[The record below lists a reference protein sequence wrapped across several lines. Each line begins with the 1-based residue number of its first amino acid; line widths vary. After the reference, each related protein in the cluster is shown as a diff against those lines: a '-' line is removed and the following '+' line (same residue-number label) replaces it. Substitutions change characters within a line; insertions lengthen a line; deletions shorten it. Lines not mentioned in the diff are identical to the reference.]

1 MKAFVYSVALILVL
15 GCTTLFSQVNSN
27 YDGPKPEVRAGAKSF
42 VFMYTP
48 FQSNL
53 EPAYVGTISSVNVFT
68 QNFENIDLVG
78 AGFRYFITNQIALG
92 LGLSFGSA
100 SSSLESEVQKRETS
114 GTVFG
119 VGLDGN
125 YHLMSL
131 YGISPY
137 VGLNINFG
145 TFSGTDEVTPEGEAT
160 ETTEFS
166 GNGFGIAAQI
176 GFDWFFT
183 EGLSLGGKYALG
195 FRSLGEA
202 EIVPSEGETEKGPGS
217 TSFGI
222 STFSV
227 LLNVHF

>member
-15 GCTTLFSQVNSN
+15 SCTTLFSQVNSN

-53 EPAYVGTISSVNVFT
+53 EPVYVGTVSVPDQGFT
-68 QNFENIDLVG
+68 SLDLMG
-78 AGFRYFITNQIALG
+78 AGFRYFVTNQIAIG
-92 LGLSFGSA
+92 LGFSYGTS
-100 SSSLESEVQKRETS
+100 SSSLETEAGKSETS
-114 GTVFG
+114 STLLG
-119 VGLDGN
+119 VGIDAN

-131 YGISPY
+131 YGVSPY
-137 VGLNINFG
+137 VGVNVNLG
-145 TFSGTDEVTPEGEAT
+145 TLSETDEFTPEGGEL
-160 ETTEFS
+160 ETTEYS
-166 GNGFGIAAQI
+166 GNGWGLAAQF

-195 FRSLGEA
+195 FRSLGEW
-202 EIVPSEGETEKGPGS
+202 EVTSEGETEKGPSS
-217 TSFGI
+217 TSFGV

-227 LLNVHF
+227 ILNAHF

>member
-1 MKAFVYSVALILVL
+1 
-15 GCTTLFSQVNSN
+15 VNSN
-27 YDGPKPEVRAGAKSF
+27 YDGPKPEVRAEAKSF
-42 VFMYTP
+42 VFQYTP

-53 EPAYVGTISSVNVFT
+53 EPVYVGTVSLPDDGFAS
-68 QNFENIDLVG
+68 IDLFG

-92 LGLSFGSA
+92 LGLSFGS
-100 SSSLESEVQKRETS
+100 SSSTLESETGKSETS
-114 GTVFG
+114 ATLFG
-119 VGLDGN
+119 VGLDAN

-131 YGISPY
+131 YGVSPY
-137 VGLNINFG
+137 IGVNVNFG
-145 TFSGTDEVTPEGEAT
+145 TLSGTDEFTPEGEAT

-166 GNGFGIAAQI
+166 GNGFGVAAQF

-202 EIVPSEGETEKGPGS
+202 EITSEGETQKGPSS